1 MKRVKISAVSYANTY
16 PFLYGIDKK
25 LDSNTYE
32 LSLDVPSECARKLQ
46 HNEVDLGLIPVAMI
60 PQIEN
65 AEIISDYCIGADGAV
80 KTVLLMS
87 MIPLEEIKTV
97 YLDTDSRSSAQLL
110 KILALEYWK
119 ADWDYKELPNDF
131 ATNKKIESILLIGDK
146 TQKPLP
152 YTYIYDLA
160 EVWKDFTGKPFVF
173 AAWVANKKLDSSFI
187 EEFNKAIS
195 FGLENIS
202 KSIKEYNVSHN
213 YDLEEYLT
221 KYISYNFNEDKK
233 NALKQYLGFIK

>member
-1 MKRVKISAVSYANTY
+1 MKKVKISAVSYANTY

-25 LDSNTYE
+25 LDSNAYE

-60 PQIEN
+60 PKIEN

-87 MIPLEEIKTV
+87 KIPLEEIKTV

-110 KILALEYWK
+110 KILAREFWK
-119 ADWDYKELPNDF
+119 VDWDYKELPKGF
-131 ATNKKIESILLIGDK
+131 ATNKEIESILLIGDK
-146 TQKPLP
+146 TQKSLP

-160 EVWKDFTGKPFVF
+160 KAWKEFTGKPFVF
-173 AAWVANKKLDSSFI
+173 AAWVANKKLDDNFI
-187 EEFNKAIS
+187 NDFNKVIS

-202 KSIKEYNVSHN
+202 ESIKEYNISHN

-233 NALKQYLGFIK
+233 IALKQYLSFIK